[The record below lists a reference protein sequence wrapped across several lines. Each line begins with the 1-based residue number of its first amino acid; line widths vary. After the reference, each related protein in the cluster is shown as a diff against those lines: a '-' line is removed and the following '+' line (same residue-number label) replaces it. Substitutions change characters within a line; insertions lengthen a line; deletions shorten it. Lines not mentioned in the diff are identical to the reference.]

1 MKILA
6 KWYGRMSFFKKQLL
20 VATVVTSI
28 TLVLAS
34 TLLYGKFIGDHK
46 KSLLDNLQGKA
57 ELIAETSRSALLF
70 GDMETATTIINSL
83 KAFPNTQFGLILD
96 TDGAVFAQYRRDNI
110 SEDLN
115 LGGLQQGSHLSS
127 EQVYVYRPIDMDG
140 EVIGYFIIAA
150 DTRVLA
156 DQRVNYLLILL
167 AVFIVSIGVSFFL
180 HWRLQSFIAA
190 PMNKLVKLVGY
201 VARNRRYHKR
211 VVATGNDELGTL
223 INGVNSMLDT
233 IEEHE
238 NQLHSH
244 SERLE
249 SLVALR
255 TEQLFNRAN
264 YDALT
269 QLPNRHLLVDR
280 LNHGIDNAS
289 RENSQ
294 MALMFLDLDRFKVV
308 NDNLGH
314 QVGDDL
320 LVHVAQKLT
329 GVVRKADSVC
339 RWGGDEFVILL
350 EHLHSKEDIVP
361 LAEQIIFTLSESIEL
376 SGNQLHISTSIGIA
390 RYPEDGRDANTLLKN
405 ADVAMYQAKEK
416 GLSQYCFFES
426 DMIDGSLERLTLE
439 HKLRLALENKSFH
452 LVYQPQICTETGNV
466 CGIEALIRWQDD
478 ELGLLNPVQFLPVAE
493 DVGLMHSL
501 SLWVLEEACQQ
512 NALWQAQGSTR
523 TRVAVNLPASFI
535 MHPNAVGQ
543 IVAILEK
550 TGLSPKCLELEI
562 TENTFISNTE
572 HAIKVLEQLRQ
583 MGINIAVDDF
593 GTGYSSMSYLRD
605 LPVGTLKIDG
615 SFVRQ
620 MGSDS
625 INDGII
631 QSIITLGKSLGLSL
645 IAECVENKEQATQ
658 LKAMGCDMI
667 QGYYFSRPLSV
678 DKTTDFLLEKRK
690 SA

>member
-1 MKILA
+1 MKKLIA
-6 KWYGRMSFFKKQLL
+6 KYEQLSFFKKQLL

-28 TLVLAS
+28 TLALAS
-34 TLLYGKFIGDHK
+34 VLLYGKYVSDHK
-46 KSLLDNLQGKA
+46 TRLLENLYGKA
-57 ELIAETSRSALLF
+57 QLMAATSRSALLF
-70 GDMETATTIINSL
+70 GDTQAASEVLSSL
-83 KAFPNTQFGLILD
+83 KSFPATQYAMLLD
-96 TDGAVFAQYRRDNI
+96 KDNNLFASYQRDP
-110 SEDLN
+110 EKRLPDYQE
-115 LGGLQQGSHLSS
+115 LQNKLDSS
-127 EQVYVYRPIDMDG
+127 TYLTVHHPVRMDN
-140 EVIGYFIIAA
+140 EVIGYVIMESDSDA
-150 DTRVLA
+150 LS
-156 DQRVNYLLILL
+156 DQRGNYLLILAL
-167 AVFIVSIGVSFFL
+167 VFIVSLSVSFFL
-180 HWRLQSFIAA
+180 HWRLQAFLAA
-190 PMNKLVKLVGY
+190 PMNKLVELVGY
-201 VARNRRYHKR
+201 VARNRRYNRR
-211 VVATGNDELGTL
+211 VRLKGSDELGTL
-223 INGVNSMLDT
+223 ITGVNSMLDT

-238 NQLHSH
+238 KQLHAH

-294 MALMFLDLDRFKVV
+294 MALMFLDLDRFKYI

-314 QVGDDL
+314 AVGDDL
-320 LVHVAQKLT
+320 LVQVAEKLSS
-329 GVVRKADSVC
+329 VVRKADSVC
-339 RWGGDEFVILL
+339 RWGGDEFIILL
-350 EHLHSKEDIVP
+350 EHLHSKEDIIP
-361 LAEQIIFTLSESIEL
+361 LAEQIIFTLSEPIEL

-390 RYPEDGRDANTLLKN
+390 RFPDDGTDASTLLRH
-405 ADVAMYQAKEK
+405 ADVAMYRAKEK
-416 GLSQYCFFES
+416 GLSQYCFFEH

-452 LVYQPQICTETGNV
+452 LVYQPQICTETGRV

-501 SLWVLEEACQQ
+501 SLWVLEEACGQ
-512 NALWQAQGSTR
+512 NASWQALGCEQ

-535 MHPNAVGQ
+535 MHPNAVEQ
-543 IVAILEK
+543 ITQILEK
-550 TGLSPKCLELEI
+550 TGLSAKSLEIEI

-572 HAIKVLEQLRQ
+572 HAIRVLEQLRQ

-620 MGSDS
+620 MGVDN

-645 IAECVENKEQATQ
+645 IAECVENQQQATQ
-658 LKAMGCDMI
+658 LKDMGCDMI

-678 DKTTDFLLEKRK
+678 EDTTEFLLAR
-690 SA
+690 SAL

>member
-1 MKILA
+1 MKKLIA
-6 KWYGRMSFFKKQLL
+6 KYEQLSFFKKQLL
-20 VATVVTSI
+20 VATIVTSI
-28 TLVLAS
+28 TLALAS
-34 TLLYGKFIGDHK
+34 VLLYGKYVSDHK
-46 KSLLDNLQGKA
+46 ARLAENLNGKA
-57 ELIAETSRSALLF
+57 QLIAATSRSALLF
-70 GDMETATTIINSL
+70 GDTQAASEILSSL
-83 KAFPNTQFGLILD
+83 KSFPATQYALLLD
-96 TDGAVFAQYRRDNI
+96 KDNNLFASYLRDAQMALPDYQDIQNKLD
-110 SEDLN
+110 SR
-115 LGGLQQGSHLSS
+115 SHLT
-127 EQVYVYRPIDMDG
+127 VHFPVRMDN
-140 EVIGYFIIAA
+140 EVIGYVIMES
-150 DTRVLA
+150 DSDVLS
-156 DQRVNYLLILL
+156 DQRGNYLLILAL
-167 AVFIVSIGVSFFL
+167 VFIVSLAVSFFL
-180 HWRLQSFIAA
+180 HWRLQTFLAA
-190 PMNKLVKLVGY
+190 PMNKLVELVGY
-201 VARNRRYHKR
+201 VARNRRYNRR
-211 VVATGNDELGTL
+211 VRLKGSDELGTL
-223 INGVNSMLDT
+223 ITGVNSMLDT

-238 NQLHSH
+238 KQLHAH

-294 MALMFLDLDRFKVV
+294 MALMFLDLDRFKYV

-314 QVGDDL
+314 AVGDDL
-320 LVHVAQKLT
+320 LVQVAEKLSS
-329 GVVRKADSVC
+329 VVRKADSVC
-339 RWGGDEFVILL
+339 RWGGDEFIILL

-361 LAEQIIFTLSESIEL
+361 LAEQIIFTLSEPIEL

-390 RYPEDGRDANTLLKN
+390 RFPDDGTDASTLLRH
-405 ADVAMYQAKEK
+405 ADVAMYRAKEK
-416 GLSQYCFFES
+416 GLSQYCFFEH

-452 LVYQPQICTETGNV
+452 LVYQPQICTETGRV
-466 CGIEALIRWQDD
+466 CGIEALIRWQDE

-501 SLWVLEEACQQ
+501 SLWVLEEACGQ
-512 NALWQAQGSTR
+512 NASWQALGCER

-535 MHPNAVGQ
+535 MHPNAVEQ
-543 IVAILEK
+543 ITHILEK
-550 TGLSPKCLELEI
+550 TQLSPKSLEIEI

-572 HAIKVLEQLRQ
+572 HAIRVLEQLRQ

-620 MGSDS
+620 MGVDN

-645 IAECVENKEQATQ
+645 IAECVENQQQATQ
-658 LKAMGCDMI
+658 LKDMGCDMI

-678 DKTTDFLLEKRK
+678 EDTTEFLLARAAK
-690 SA
+690 